1 VSGAVRNWLQ
11 GLKLRVSPP
20 RMSDP
25 DFGSLLFMYIP
36 NAPERSYWE
45 CEWPFPPTGT
55 VISISLP
62 GTLEGPDPLARQF
75 YLALPGRFE
84 RVVAACRE
92 PLREVWSSWFASE
105 LPEDLFSAVKLAG
118 FGLEDARARP
128 LRWDVGFETIGDKW
142 LGITV
147 PFVDDVAQAAA
158 VDT

>member
-1 VSGAVRNWLQ
+1 MDASVSLGQSGITCPSFGNSDIFHRISSAQSNVSGTVRNWLQ

-45 CEWPFPPTGT
+45 CEWP
-55 VISISLP
+55 LQ
-62 GTLEGPDPLARQF
+62 D
-75 YLALPGRFE
+75 
-84 RVVAACRE
+84 
-92 PLREVWSSWFASE
+92 VWASWFASE

>member
-45 CEWPFPPTGT
+45 CEWP
-55 VISISLP
+55 LQ
-62 GTLEGPDPLARQF
+62 D
-75 YLALPGRFE
+75 
-84 RVVAACRE
+84 
-92 PLREVWSSWFASE
+92 VWSSWFASE